1 MRLSTKPQLP
11 LHSRGSQRDCH
22 VENFSHAG
30 PCYLEEKPRNKELVV
45 TFLVE
50 WCQNNQGKL
59 EFQPLLYTYIS
70 ILLFLYFFFSCC
82 CYFISVSSPCLT
94 MYPCYR
100 SIRQCFSS
108 SLLIWQPG
116 TGSPLGW
123 VDGFGD
129 YLLRFNQQMLVE
141 PGTYLTSGSAVAACS
156 GNLPFLSGM
165 FCLAPF
171 LSRLTQPSSHPW
183 KRNYS
188 MSKKK
193 VKCIRL
199 DTCLVVLTFIC
210 DPSCFCLLR
219 KYTLFLQYRSLPT
232 QYGFFL

>member
-1 MRLSTKPQLP
+1 MPERSRETRVSTFTIYIYF
-11 LHSRGSQRDCH
+11 
-22 VENFSHAG
+22 NFT
-30 PCYLEEKPRNKELVV
+30 
-45 TFLVE
+45 TFSL
-50 WCQNNQGKL
+50 
-59 EFQPLLYTYIS
+59 
-70 ILLFLYFFFSCC
+70 FFFSCC
-82 CYFISVSSPCLT
+82 CSFVSVSSPCRT
-94 MYPCYR
+94 MYPCYG

-108 SLLIWQPG
+108 SLPLWQPG

-129 YLLRFNQQMLVE
+129 YLSPKFNQQMLVE

-199 DTCLVVLTFIC
+199 DTCLVVLTVIC
-210 DPSCFCLLR
+210 DCSCFCHLR